1 MHLTVTKCLTTEQDT
16 PRVLRLLFFFL
27 LVLTNLHLDG
37 IFHRIMTKYTVHVQL
52 TQFVHKLK
60 LQPKGSATSCQSF
73 SDLKSVH
80 LHICAY
86 MVTCLTANAHV
97 KDVVH
102 SYDHLRDCLRVL
114 L

>member
-52 TQFVHKLK
+52 TQFV
-60 LQPKGSATSCQSF
+60 QSQG
-73 SDLKSVH
+73 V
-80 LHICAY
+80 
-86 MVTCLTANAHV
+86 
-97 KDVVH
+97 
-102 SYDHLRDCLRVL
+102 
-114 L
+114 